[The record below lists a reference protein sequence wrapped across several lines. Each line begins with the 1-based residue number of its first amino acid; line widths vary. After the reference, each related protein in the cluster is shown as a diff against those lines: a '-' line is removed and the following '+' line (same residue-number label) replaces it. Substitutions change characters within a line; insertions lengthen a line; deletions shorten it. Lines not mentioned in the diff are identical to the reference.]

1 MFHYRTTLEPG
12 PLVSSRNTP
21 YARYTGRLQLQN
33 ANEGPDFRTVLERGD
48 ILFFPGG
55 GFEIPVAVRTA
66 LMGATQDARSFHK
79 NIAYKPNLDQVSGLV
94 DRTESGIVL
103 PAMREFSRCALE
115 FMSRILPDY
124 ARAWKVD
131 YASFRSIEER
141 GRELP
146 LTKRNDLLHVD
157 AFPTRPVFGD
167 LILRCFTNVNPE
179 QSREWV
185 TSDPFARLAPMHAEK
200 AGLATFSRHDG
211 SPVRKIQRAVT
222 RTLAGAGIPVV
233 DRSPYDAFMLHFH
246 DWLKSNRE
254 YQENCPKYRFH
265 LPPGSTWLVFTD
277 MVPHAVLGGRL
288 ALEQTVI
295 VSRQSLANPEL
306 APSAVLEKI
315 AGHVLTV

>member
-1 MFHYRTTLEPG
+1 MKLEVAHETTH
-12 PLVSSRNTP
+12 
-21 YARYTGRLQLQN
+21 
-33 ANEGPDFRTVLERGD
+33 FRAVLERGN

-55 GFEIPVAVRTA
+55 GFEITAGVRTA

-94 DRTESGIVL
+94 DRAESETVR
-103 PAMREFSRCALE
+103 PAIREYSRSALE
-115 FMSRILPDY
+115 FMKSILPDY

-146 LTKRNDLLHVD
+146 RTKRNDLLHVD

-167 LILRCFTNVNPE
+167 LILRCFTNVNPA
-179 QSREWV
+179 QSREWM
-185 TSDPFARLAPMHAEK
+185 TSDPFGELGPQEAER
-200 AGLATFSRHDG
+200 AGLALFAKAADSSMYQFR
-211 SPVRKIQRAVT
+211 REVT
-222 RTLAGAGIPVV
+222 KRLARVGLPIV

-246 DWLKSNRE
+246 DWLKGNRE
-254 YQENCPKYRFH
+254 YQEKCPKYWFD

-288 ALEQTVI
+288 AFEQTVI
-295 VSRQSLANPEL
+295 VSRESLEDPMR
-306 APSAVLEKI
+306 APSAILEKI
-315 AGHVLTV
+315 AGRVLTV